1 MSCKKH
7 NSSNQFTET
16 NQKTKSP
23 FLIHIINN
31 LEKKQKPQEF
41 KF

>member
-1 MSCKKH
+1 MSCMKY
-7 NSSNQFTET
+7 NFSNQFTET
-16 NQKTKSP
+16 NQKTKSQ